1 MKETVKV
8 DPAQAA
14 KVCLANF
21 NRKKRRLCMALVDKM
36 KAQAAQLAQKAQEAG
51 KAGQSKLADAQA
63 RRRADG
69 LLREL
74 GAAFY
79 AQKTGTAKADNAGEI
94 DRLIG
99 ELKSYEA
106 DYGSLAGSDSTN
118 AADPSSEPTKDDTPP
133 EGGFKL

>member
-1 MKETVKV
+1 
-8 DPAQAA
+8 
-14 KVCLANF
+14 
-21 NRKKRRLCMALVDKM
+21 M

-74 GAAFY
+74 GSAFY
-79 AQKTGTAKADNAGEI
+79 AQKTGTATGDTAGEI

-99 ELKSYEA
+99 ELKTYEA
-106 DYGSLAGSDSTN
+106 DYGSPTASDASSTG
-118 AADPSSEPTKDDTPP
+118 EPANESAKDENPP
-133 EGGFKL
+133 DGGFKL

>member
-1 MKETVKV
+1 
-8 DPAQAA
+8 
-14 KVCLANF
+14 
-21 NRKKRRLCMALVDKM
+21 MALVDKM

-79 AQKTGTAKADNAGEI
+79 AQKTGTAKADTAGTK
-94 DRLIG
+94 LTT
-99 ELKSYEA
+99 A
-106 DYGSLAGSDSTN
+106 HSLVRI
-118 AADPSSEPTKDDTPP
+118 PRTPP
-133 EGGFKL
+133 IRQVNQRKTTPHQRAASNSNVASNTARPHQMWARHAWVRDDALRGPDAT